1 MSKFIRKLV
10 TFTFFLVNSNKLKG
24 LGAVSFWCVMNAQ
37 AGSKVSPVT
46 PPHCNRGLEIKGPT
60 LTPPT
65 SQYIELLCRCKYPY
79 SRRGGWVNREERGK
93 EKPGR
98 SGWKIKETWVILA
111 RTYTGHSVRTQ
122 PAFFSFV
129 FLVKLRLLIRCRW
142 HRVSPFDCWVG
153 GFFFFFNGKE
163 TFYTEPSSQLKTNK
177 GTQKGECIYL

>member
-1 MSKFIRKLV
+1 MRVPFDVRGVSAERNLLMCPNLSENWSLF
-10 TFTFFLVNSNKLKG
+10 FFFLVNSNKLEG

-37 AGSKVSPVT
+37 AGSKVCPVT

-129 FLVKLRLLIRCRW
+129 FLVKLRLLIRYRW
-142 HRVSPFDCWVG
+142 HRLSPFDCWVG
-153 GFFFFFNGKE
+153 GFFFFFNGK
-163 TFYTEPSSQLKTNK
+163 
-177 GTQKGECIYL
+177 